1 MNLVSPWMTKNGI
14 KSTSFFAI
22 REEFNQ
28 KVQNLNVKQRSFAYS
43 ALGILHFFIDSRK
56 AIYEHGI

>member
-1 MNLVSPWMTKNGI
+1 MAKNGI

-28 KVQNLNVKQRSFAYS
+28 KVQGLNSKQKSFAYS

-56 AIYEHGI
+56 AIYEHGF